1 MHQPLVLFLGRIN
14 WKKGLDRLIKAIPFV
29 PDAHLVIAGN
39 DEEDYLPELQRLV
52 TENKLEG
59 RVSFVPRNVS
69 GANKEALYAAAK
81 IFVLPSY
88 SENFGNTVLEAM
100 IRKLPVMVTEEVGA
114 KEVVSKAKGG
124 MVIAAD
130 DLAKSITSLLQDQKR
145 MNEYASNGHYWVA
158 KHMNWQVVAEGM
170 EQCYRDILEGI

>member
-1 MHQPLVLFLGRIN
+1 LSDFNFHPANTVVIPNGVEQPIEWNKNEVSNDISAAIMHQPLVLFLGRIN

-114 KEVVSKAKGG
+114 KEY
-124 MVIAAD
+124 
-130 DLAKSITSLLQDQKR
+130 LLLNK
-145 MNEYASNGHYWVA
+145 YLLTHTFA
-158 KHMNWQVVAEGM
+158 
-170 EQCYRDILEGI
+170 